1 MKAFKVYSITK
12 DCVSSKNEQ
21 TEPDIINFE
30 KYGHNK
36 WKMGFNSFKRLHR
49 RNRGRRMK
57 IDFSLEDV
65 CNGLPTKNDRLN
77 AYRNWLEA
85 QGIDFKKHEIILDDT
100 GEYIKGLKY
109 LGTIEKVDFKIT
121 LSKDGVEIE

>member
-1 MKAFKVYSITK
+1 
-12 DCVSSKNEQ
+12 
-21 TEPDIINFE
+21 
-30 KYGHNK
+30 
-36 WKMGFNSFKRLHR
+36 
-49 RNRGRRMK
+49 MK
-57 IDFSLEDV
+57 IDISLEDV
-65 CNGLPTKNDRLN
+65 CNGLPTKYDRLN

-85 QGIDFKKHEIILDDT
+85 QGIDFRKHEIVLDDT